1 MSDPGCPA
9 FYQDLFSQTVTEG
22 GSYAKGLV
30 DRGWEGQRA
39 PSPATRVSGKLCKL
53 IEGSGVSE
61 NHHVTVIQRRA
72 SEADFHADE

>member
-30 DRGWEGQRA
+30 DRGWEGQRV
-39 PSPATRVSGKLCKL
+39 PSPATRGSGKLCKL

-61 NHHVTVIQRRA
+61 NHHVTVIQRTA